1 MNYASILEEAAR
13 LFPGQLAIKT
23 VLIRNGEE
31 ITYQELD
38 RLVNRLANGFTSLG
52 VQKGDRV
59 AIYVPFNWP
68 ETVAAYFAA
77 AKVGAV
83 TVFID
88 SLYTA
93 PEAAYIIKDS
103 SAAVMISTGDQWTP
117 LVQQPGIAD
126 VLERSILLDHPTDV
140 EKRITGYR
148 ELIEAS
154 SDNSPLVEC
163 MPDDVA
169 VLGYTSGTTGRPK
182 GAMITH
188 GNLCFQASYGTA
200 PIQLNCRD
208 RFLAVV
214 PLTHSYMFAAA
225 LGRLVKCGSALVLMG
240 RFMPDKCLEV
250 IQNEKITA
258 LSGTPVVFAH
268 LLKAYR
274 GAGYDLSSLRLC
286 TTGGSPVP
294 GQVWRDFQD
303 TFRVELIEVY
313 GLTETSVA
321 VTIDGADGERV
332 QESAGRA
339 AFATRI
345 KIVDDDGRELP
356 AGEVGEVAVSGPQVM
371 KGYWNRPAETAE
383 VLKDG
388 WFLTGDLGRLD
399 ERGYLFIVDRKKD
412 MILTSGY
419 NVYPREVEEVLY
431 GHGAVL
437 EAAVAGVPDPVR
449 GELVK
454 AFIIPRPG
462 READPEEITAF
473 CRERLAPYKVPR
485 QIEIVEQL
493 PRTAAG
499 KVQRY
504 RLRG

>member
-1 MNYASILEEAAR
+1 MNFASVLAEAAR
-13 LFPGQLAIKT
+13 LFPDNTAVKT
-23 VLIRNGEE
+23 VVIRDGDQL
-31 ITYQELD
+31 TYKELD
-38 RLVNRLANGFTSLG
+38 RMVNRLASGLASLG
-52 VQKGDRV
+52 VRKGDRV
-59 AIYVPFNWP
+59 AIYVPYNWP
-68 ETVAAYFAA
+68 ETLVAYFAA
-77 AKVGAV
+77 ARAGAV

-93 PEAAYIIKDS
+93 PEAAYIIGDS
-103 SAAVMISTGDQWTP
+103 SSGVIVTTKDRWEALAG
-117 LVQQPGIAD
+117 QPGVEDTVRRA
-126 VLERSILLDHPTDV
+126 VLVDHPGGEGKTA
-140 EKRITGYR
+140 GYR
-148 ELIEAS
+148 DLAES
-154 SDNSPLVEC
+154 SAGDFTPVDCL
-163 MPDDVA
+163 PDDVA

-188 GNLCFQASYGTA
+188 GNLCFQVSYGTA

-225 LGRLVKCGSALVLMG
+225 LGRLVKCGAALVLMG

-250 IQNEKITA
+250 VQNEKITA

-268 LLKAYR
+268 LLKAYGR
-274 GAGYDLSSLRLC
+274 AGYDVSSLRLC

-303 TFRVELIEVY
+303 TFKVDLIEVY

-345 KIVDDDGRELP
+345 KIVGDDGRELP

-383 VLKDG
+383 VLRDG
-388 WFLTGDLGRLD
+388 WFLTGDLGRVD
-399 ERGYLFIVDRKKD
+399 DRGYLFIVDRKKD

-462 READPEEITAF
+462 SEADPEEIAAF